1 MKTKKIFLWSV
12 TAIAFLLFSVFASDG
27 FMLIKAFIYRNN
39 IKYTV
44 DVRDYYALAT
54 LENGKQR
61 IVYDGYDKEFSVS
74 SIYNEIVYSFYDT
87 LLVYKDGT
95 RYGYI
100 NLYSG
105 LETIPA
111 TYKHAFPFKQN
122 KYACVVNH
130 RDSLGVINS
139 NGEIII
145 PFTYQYDESVDYI
158 FYYDNIVVKGWNNK
172 YGVVDT
178 SGRVV
183 FDIIYDRIFKDE
195 NEDGYIHYYAYLN
208 KKVKLFDMEF
218 QPLTDTFYDDVTPLY
233 NGILIKNNGKYGV
246 LGDSCRIILDVVYD
260 DITQEE
266 DGYLVT
272 KKGKSFLVSF
282 DGEKVITDLV
292 YSNSK
297 MLKACNCNED
307 EYDEYEDAYV
317 SFYSDYLMVYAE
329 DKWGLVSVN
338 NNKVI
343 IKPEFYDICALSDSV
358 FKCTLPNSQLRILI
372 NDKGEIIK

>member
-1 MKTKKIFLWSV
+1 MKTKKIIFWSV
-12 TAIAFLLFSVFASDG
+12 TAIAFLLISVFASDG

-74 SIYNEIVYSFYDT
+74 SIHDEIVYSFYDT

-95 RYGYI
+95 LYGYI

-111 TYKHAFPFKQN
+111 TYKHAFPFNHN
-122 KYACVVNH
+122 KYACVVNNG
-130 RDSLGVINS
+130 DSLGVINTD
-139 NGEIII
+139 GEIII

-158 FYYDNIVVKGWNNK
+158 FNYDNMVVKGWNNK

-178 SGRVV
+178 SGRVIC
-183 FDIIYDRIFKDE
+183 DIIYDRIFKNE
-195 NEDGYIHYYAYLN
+195 NEDGYIHYYTYLN
-208 KKVKLFDMEF
+208 KKIKLFDMEF

-246 LGDSCRIILDVVYD
+246 MGDSCRIILDVVYD

-272 KKGKSFLVSF
+272 KEGKSFLVSF
-282 DGEKVITDLV
+282 DGKKVITDLV

-307 EYDEYEDAYV
+307 EDEEYEDAYV
-317 SFYSDYLMVYAE
+317 SHYSDYLMVYVE

-343 IKPEFYDICALSDSV
+343 IKPEFSDICALSDSV

-372 NDKGEIIK
+372 NDKGEIAK